1 LSAGLLKK
9 NSLVKILIMNKAI
22 FIDRDGVICKDTNYL
37 HRIQDFKFID
47 KAVDALKLL
56 SKTDYKI
63 IIVTN
68 QAGIAHG
75 FYSEEDFHKL
85 NSWMI
90 NNLKNK
96 GIRVDKVYYCPHHPD
111 AKVAKYKIDCNCRK
125 PNIVMLKKAEKEL
138 NIDLK
143 NSFLVGD
150 KTSDIKTGE
159 NAGCK
164 TILVKTGYAGK
175 DKKYNITPDFTVK
188 NLYEAFKL
196 ILKGKTRISMIG
208 TLPPIKGVSD
218 YCIELSQSMSKYI
231 DVDFISFKKIYPEF
245 LYPGGTKDTDKN
257 FKIEENKNLKI
268 RNLIT
273 YYNPFTWAWAGL
285 SAKSKIVHIQWW
297 TSVLAPIYLVIF
309 LFLKLKRK
317 KIILTIHNIIGHE
330 TGLLDKIITKII
342 FSFPD
347 ILIVHS
353 DKNIE
358 QIKDIFYI
366 SDNRIVKIPHGIYNF
381 YKNTNISKTEA
392 RTKLKIKQNIP
403 VVLSFG
409 NIREYK
415 GVDVLIKA
423 FSVVKKELPDALL
436 VIAGKCWIDWKD
448 NEKLIE
454 KYSLKKDIITFLDYV
469 PMSDVK
475 LYFESCDLVALPYK
489 EFEAQSGPGN
499 IALAFHKPLVVTN
512 VGALPDLVKNKKCV
526 LEVNDIKGI
535 ANQMIKILKD
545 KKLAKE
551 LSKES
556 KELCKDFSW
565 EGIAKK
571 TIKLYEGI
579 LK

>member
-1 LSAGLLKK
+1 
-9 NSLVKILIMNKAI
+9 MNKAV
-22 FIDRDGVICKDTNYL
+22 FLDRDGVICKDTNYL
-37 HRIQDFKFID
+37 YKIKDFEFIG
-47 KAVDALKLL
+47 KAIDALKLL

-63 IIVTN
+63 IIITN

-90 NNLKNK
+90 NNLKDK
-96 GIRVDKVYYCPHHPD
+96 GIKIDKVYYCPHHPN
-111 AKVAKYKIDCNCRK
+111 AKVAKYKLDCDCRK
-125 PNIVMLKKAEKEL
+125 PNTGMLKKAEKEF
-138 NIDLK
+138 NINLK
-143 NSFLVGD
+143 KSFFVGD
-150 KTSDIKTGE
+150 KTSDIKTGK

-164 TILVKTGYAGK
+164 TILIKTGYAGK

-188 NLYEAFKL
+188 NLYEAVKL
-196 ILKGKTRISMIG
+196 ILKDEKIRISMIG

-218 YCIELSQSMSKYI
+218 YCIELSQALSKYVEI
-231 DVDFISFKKIYPEF
+231 DFISFKKIYPEF

-257 FKIEENKNLKI
+257 FKIKENKNLKI
-268 RNLIT
+268 RSLIT
-273 YYNPFTWAWAGL
+273 YYNPFTWVWAGL
-285 SAKSKIVHIQWW
+285 STKGKIVHIQWW
-297 TSVLAPIYLVIF
+297 TSVLAPIYFVIF

-317 KIILTIHNIIGHE
+317 KIILTAHNIIGHE
-330 TGLLDKIITKII
+330 SSLLDKIITKII

-358 QIKDIFYI
+358 QTKDIFHTPDYK
-366 SDNRIVKIPHGIYNF
+366 IVKIPHGIYNF
-381 YKNTNISKTEA
+381 YKNSEISKEEA
-392 RTKLKIKQNIP
+392 RKKLKIKPNIP
-403 VVLSFG
+403 VVLCFG
-409 NIREYK
+409 NIRDYK
-415 GVDVLIKA
+415 GVDILINA
-423 FSVVKKELPDALL
+423 FSLVKKELPDALL

-448 NEKLIE
+448 NEKLIK
-454 KYSLKKDIITFLDYV
+454 KYSLKKDIITFFDYV

-475 LYFESCDLVALPYK
+475 LYFKSCDLVALPYK

-512 VGALPDLVKNKKCV
+512 VGALPDLVKNKECV
-526 LEVNDIKGI
+526 LETADIKGI
-535 ANQMIKILKD
+535 AKQMIKILKD

-551 LSKES
+551 LSKDS

-571 TIKLYEGI
+571 TIKLYETI

>member
-1 LSAGLLKK
+1 
-9 NSLVKILIMNKAI
+9 MNKAV
-22 FIDRDGVICKDTNYL
+22 FLDRDGVICKDTHHL
-37 HRIQDFKFID
+37 HKIKDFEFID
-47 KAVDALKLL
+47 KAVDALNLL

-63 IIVTN
+63 IIITN

-85 NSWMI
+85 NSWML
-90 NNLKNK
+90 NTLKDK
-96 GIRVDKVYYCPHHPD
+96 GIRVDKVYYCPHHPN
-111 AKVAKYKIDCNCRK
+111 AEIAEYNTDCICRK
-125 PNIVMLKKAEKEL
+125 PKIGMLKKAEKEFD
-138 NIDLK
+138 IDIK

-150 KTSDIKTGE
+150 QTSDIKTGE
-159 NAGCK
+159 NAWCK

-175 DKKYNITPDFTVK
+175 DKKYNIIPDFTVK
-188 NLYEAFKL
+188 NLYEAVKL
-196 ILKGKTRISMIG
+196 ILKDKQTRISMIG

-218 YCIELSQSMSKYI
+218 YCIELSQALSKHI
-231 DVDFISFKKIYPEF
+231 EVDFISFKKIYPEF
-245 LYPGGTKDTDKN
+245 LYPGGTKDNDKN

-268 RNLIT
+268 RSLIT
-273 YYNPFTWAWAGL
+273 YYNPLTWAWAGL
-285 SAKSKIVHIQWW
+285 SAKSKVVHIQWW
-297 TSVLAPIYLVIF
+297 TSVLAPIYFVIF

-330 TGLLDKIITKII
+330 SSLLDKIITKII

-353 DKNIE
+353 EKNIE
-358 QIKDIFYI
+358 QMKDIFHI
-366 SDNRIVKIPHGIYNF
+366 PDNKIVKIPHGIYNF
-381 YKNTNISKTEA
+381 YKNSEISKTGA
-392 RTKLKIKQNIP
+392 RKKLKIKPNIP
-403 VVLSFG
+403 VVLCFG

-415 GVDVLIKA
+415 GVNILINA
-423 FSVVKKELPDALL
+423 FSRVKKELPDALL
-436 VIAGKCWIDWKD
+436 VIAGKCWIDWRD

-454 KYSLKKDIITFLDYV
+454 KYSLKNDIITFLDYV

-475 LYFESCDLVALPYK
+475 VYFQSCDLVALPYK

-499 IALAFHKPLVVTN
+499 IALAFNKPLVVTN
-512 VGALPDLVKNKKCV
+512 VGALPDLVKNKECV

-535 ANQMIKILKD
+535 AEQMIKILKD

-551 LSKES
+551 LSKDS

-571 TIKLYEGI
+571 TIKLYGTV